1 LIMKRIA
8 DMDLSILN
16 VYTPFSL
23 YVSARIFA
31 QVSKS
36 QAHNDDDSISSLRFL
51 LSALMALKDGN
62 PLAESYLIQLDL
74 EGIGLAALQENA
86 RLFSQL
92 EKGVAAITIQEPSD
106 ESEWITFVS
115 PLVRIV
121 EQTEESVSSPSISQ
135 PFGDTSASVSNHGN
149 ELKGKGPM
157 SSGSIETD
165 TSVHMLGGFDGTEP
179 STGEEMW
186 SYDESVLQTDLFD
199 SLMDFGDNR

>member
-1 LIMKRIA
+1 
-8 DMDLSILN
+8 
-16 VYTPFSL
+16 
-23 YVSARIFA
+23 
-31 QVSKS
+31 
-36 QAHNDDDSISSLRFL
+36 
-51 LSALMALKDGN
+51 MALKDAN

-92 EKGVAAITIQEPSD
+92 EKGVVCVYSFCVSIPGRQADFGLSQAAITIQEPSD

-157 SSGSIETD
+157 SSGSIEND